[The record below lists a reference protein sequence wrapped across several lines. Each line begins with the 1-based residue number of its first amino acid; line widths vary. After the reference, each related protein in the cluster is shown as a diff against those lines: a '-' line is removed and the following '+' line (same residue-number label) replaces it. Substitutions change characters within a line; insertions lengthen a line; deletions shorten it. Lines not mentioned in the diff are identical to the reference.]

1 MLLLLLLQ
9 MQMQMQMQMQAT
21 KSHRCRIRQLPRCR
35 RLILLL
41 CLRSFLRLN
50 GGGCRLCCLL
60 LRS

>member
-1 MLLLLLLQ
+1 

-21 KSHRCRIRQLPRCR
+21 KSHRCRIRQLPRCLILH